1 MENCQRRSRRIID
14 SGFKSDREQDFLMIP
29 QTMGSFRSNAL
40 TVAAVFGVL
49 SLVVVSV
56 NGAKYVP
63 KWKKQ
68 VSLS

>member
-1 MENCQRRSRRIID
+1 
-14 SGFKSDREQDFLMIP
+14 MIP
-29 QTMGSFRSNAL
+29 QTMGPFRSNAL
-40 TVAAVFGVL
+40 TVVAVFGAL